1 MEERCLVVFV
11 VCDKM
16 NIVMFK
22 FFINYDMWDCFIIVK
37 SDENIY
43 VLWFIRSLNIV
54 MFILL
59 YVVEIVKC
67 FFFIV

>member
-22 FFINYDMWDCFIIVK
+22 FFINYDMWDYFIIVK

-43 VLWFIRSLNIV
+43 V
-54 MFILL
+54 
-59 YVVEIVKC
+59 
-67 FFFIV
+67 